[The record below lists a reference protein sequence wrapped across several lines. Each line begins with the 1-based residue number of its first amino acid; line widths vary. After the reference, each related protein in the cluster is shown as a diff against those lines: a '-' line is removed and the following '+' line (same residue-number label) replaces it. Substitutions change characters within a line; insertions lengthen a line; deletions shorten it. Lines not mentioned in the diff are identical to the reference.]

1 MIYCP
6 TDIFNGRIIRAP
18 YVALVLRNHT
28 VHMHLKENKCHEKN
42 GSSGNVKVSF
52 SLTYYR
58 VVITEKKNYCVAYSV
73 RNQDLLCIFRRNQR
87 Q

>member
-58 VVITEKKNYCVAYSV
+58 VVITEKKK
-73 RNQDLLCIFRRNQR
+73 LLCSIFGQESGSALHI
-87 Q
+87 